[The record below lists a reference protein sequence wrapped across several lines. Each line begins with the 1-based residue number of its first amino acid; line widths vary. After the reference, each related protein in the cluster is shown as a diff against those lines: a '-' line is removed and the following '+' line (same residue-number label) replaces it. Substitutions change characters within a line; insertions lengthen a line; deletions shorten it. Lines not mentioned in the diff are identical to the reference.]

1 MGKFS
6 KGKKIVIGLVVG
18 VLATTAIVCA
28 TVPQVRESIKDLISK
43 IKGEQTPEEKEKQDK
58 EKAQEKTHDDDYY
71 QDLTDDEKEDF
82 DKKLDEL
89 VDSDHYKNLDDEE
102 KDKLLDKFV
111 ESEKVQQEIKNDQ
124 PDKKPEEI
132 QTKIEDKQTELE
144 NVQKEIED
152 LKNSG
157 ASEEEIAKAE
167 EKQQQVEEQI
177 KSAEQEK
184 AYWETVETVKESTTN
199 NVTFSIENPG
209 TTIRRIN
216 GIYFYEGSA
225 YFNIDAVK
233 EEIIDGKSYYSQS
246 NQFCCISE
254 IVNGDE
260 TYEEVLKLI
269 SESGSIW
276 VERTCI
282 NKNSQE
288 QRDYFEKNKSSMD
301 SIFDILENN
310 DYSLSIIESW
320 QTTTSEYP
328 EFIINAKSE
337 NDEMMYMATYS
348 PELARYRVQPIQKIC
363 PEFWAQLEIERSQTA
378 TTSAEAQA
386 QAEIEEIAT
395 RDENGNVTGFDWN
408 AYADLMKQKEAEKEA
423 RELEQTATQ
432 QESVTYSDQE
442 LSL

>member
-1 MGKFS
+1 MSKTS
-6 KGKKIVIGLVVG
+6 KGKKIAVGLVVG

-28 TVPQVRESIKDLISK
+28 VVPQVRESITDLISK
-43 IKGEQTPEEKEKQDK
+43 IKGEKTPKEKDNERK
-58 EKAQEKTHDDDYY
+58 DKTHDDDHY
-71 QDLTDDEKEDF
+71 QNLTDDEKKDF

-89 VDSDHYKNLDDEE
+89 VDSDHYKGLDDKG
-102 KDKLLDKFV
+102 KDELLEKFV
-111 ESEKVQQEIKNDQ
+111 ESEKVQQEIKNDK
-124 PDKKPEEI
+124 PDKKPAEI

-184 AYWETVETVKESTTN
+184 AYWETVETVKESVSIN
-199 NVTFSIENPG
+199 ENFSTRNPELK
-209 TTIRRIN
+209 IRRVN
-216 GIYFYEGSA
+216 GVYMYEGTA
-225 YFNIDAVK
+225 YINADFIK
-233 EEIIDGKSYYSQS
+233 EEVIDGKSYYSKL
-246 NQFCCISE
+246 NQFCRIND
-254 IVNGDE
+254 IVTGEEN
-260 TYEEVLKLI
+260 YEEILKII
-269 SESGSIW
+269 SGDVIID
-276 VERTCI
+276 VDRTCI

-288 QRDYFEKNKSSMD
+288 QKDYFEKNKSSMD

-378 TTSAEAQA
+378 TSPAEAQA
-386 QAEIEEIAT
+386 QAEIEEIST
-395 RDENGNVTGFDWN
+395 RDENGKVTGMAWN
-408 AYADLMKQKEAEKEA
+408 ESQEKVEKKKA
-423 RELEQTATQ
+423 QNAAKLASQDAAMDYMPL
-432 QESVTYSDQE
+432 YSDQE

>member
-1 MGKFS
+1 MSKTS
-6 KGKKIVIGLVVG
+6 KGKKIAIGLVVG

-58 EKAQEKTHDDDYY
+58 EKAQEKAHDDDHY
-71 QDLTDDEKEDF
+71 QNLTDDEKKDF
-82 DKKLDEL
+82 DKKLDDI

-111 ESEKVQQEIKNDQ
+111 ESEKVQQEIKNDK
-124 PDKKPEEI
+124 PDKKPAEI

-157 ASEEEIAKAE
+157 ASEEEIVKAE

-184 AYWETVETVKESTTN
+184 AYWETVETVKESVSIN
-199 NVTFSIENPG
+199 ENFSTRNPELK
-209 TTIRRIN
+209 IRRVN
-216 GIYFYEGSA
+216 GVYMYEGTA
-225 YFNIDAVK
+225 YINADFIK
-233 EEIIDGKSYYSQS
+233 EEVIDGKSYYSKL
-246 NQFCCISE
+246 NQFCRIND
-254 IVNGDE
+254 IVTGEEN
-260 TYEEVLKLI
+260 YEEILKII
-269 SESGSIW
+269 SGDVIID
-276 VERTCI
+276 VDRTCI

-378 TTSAEAQA
+378 TTSAEAKA
-386 QAEIEEIAT
+386 QAIIDSFSSL
-395 RDENGNVTGFDWN
+395 DENGEEVLDYPAFKQFD
-408 AYADLMKQKEAEKEA
+408 QQQQAEKEA
-423 RELEQTATQ
+423 KLALEEELPEIKL
-432 QESVTYSDQE
+432 TYSEQE
-442 LSL
+442 LGF

>member
-1 MGKFS
+1 MS
-6 KGKKIVIGLVVG
+6 KKKSGKKIAVGLIVG

-28 TVPQVRESIKDLISK
+28 TVPQVRQSIKDLISK
-43 IKGEQTPEEKEKQDK
+43 IKGEQTPEEKENERKDK
-58 EKAQEKTHDDDYY
+58 AHDDDYY

-89 VDSDHYKNLDDEE
+89 VDSDHYKGLDDKG
-102 KDKLLDKFV
+102 KDELLEKFV
-111 ESEKVQQEIKNDQ
+111 ESEKVQQEIKNDK
-124 PDKKPEEI
+124 PDKKPAEI

-184 AYWETVETVKESTTN
+184 AYWETVETVKESVSIN
-199 NVTFSIENPG
+199 EIFSIRNPELK
-209 TTIRRIN
+209 IRRVN
-216 GIYFYEGSA
+216 GVYMYEGTA
-225 YFNIDAVK
+225 YINADFIK
-233 EEIIDGKSYYSQS
+233 EEVIDGKSYYSKL
-246 NQFCCISE
+246 NQFCRIND
-254 IVNGDE
+254 IVTGEEN
-260 TYEEVLKLI
+260 YEEILKII
-269 SESGSIW
+269 SGDVIID
-276 VERTCI
+276 VDRTCI

-288 QRDYFEKNKSSMD
+288 QKKYFEKNKSSMD
-301 SIFDILENN
+301 GIFDILENL

-337 NDEMMYMATYS
+337 DDEMMYMATYS

-423 RELEQTATQ
+423 KELEQTATQ
-432 QESVTYSDQE
+432 QASVTYSDQE